1 MLKRLI
7 MNMKITKRN
16 VIFIYSLS
24 LILVIPTVIYSIIQ
38 DEYRIIPI
46 ILILVLMGTVGVIKI
61 RNKRVE
67 QDDH

>member
-1 MLKRLI
+1 
-7 MNMKITKRN
+7 MNMKIPKRN
-16 VIFIYSLS
+16 VMFIYSLS

>member
-1 MLKRLI
+1 

>member
-1 MLKRLI
+1 

-16 VIFIYSLS
+16 VMFIYSLS

>member
-1 MLKRLI
+1 
-7 MNMKITKRN
+7 MKITKRN
-16 VIFIYSLS
+16 VMFIYSLS